1 MILSPCYLLIVS
13 FLEVSASCELKSV
26 MLLDGEDGKGKI
38 KVRPEGKENAW
49 WEEKAVECWRKE
61 GKEKWLQTG
70 SVRFMSRE
78 RNGVGVKS
86 VNASV
91 CLKRLKI
98 FVSENVEVM
107 NVGLRSLGE
116 ISECCVVAENGV
128 MRSVAGADGGMVV
141 LRNVSVEG
149 VKEGIVF
156 VGSLVRVGRCDG
168 SDCGRVDLSEGIVRD
183 VKAMIEGALIAS
195 CSGMDTVVEQMTFV
209 NVSRMAMERQITGEE
224 KREKR
229 KNEENKS
236 QCFGNGNGEKMI
248 GCVVEGVEWP
258 LDGGI
263 VYGASRSGQ
272 NLWCEN
278 TTMERCERNGVKSN
292 YEGKKN
298 MERKIVSSGD
308 ETFVDCSFF
317 ETSATSNQSNSGG
330 AILFA
335 SAGKLT
341 VVRTSFVN
349 CSAAHCGGAI
359 SSRFDEYCKME
370 VEKCNFTCCWGNG
383 SGGAIDARYVSEG
396 RWSKCRYIEGKAS
409 NMAGGLIL
417 EMKPASNIVSENEF
431 VGNLKIGQA
440 YNGGAGLGFYD
451 NSFAIVTDCIF
462 MNGYSEKKGG
472 GICWDN
478 GTGSAESKVL
488 FCFFGNNSAVNG
500 GSDVYICDG
509 WTSIDEISFV
519 LCRTIS
525 EGEEKRV
532 VKGGTDY
539 SGWVLKGYF
548 SKIHIDGE
556 EGIDHLG
563 CGSGGVE
570 GEEQKGRGCKRIGYF
585 RMVADLTREVDVVV
599 GRGRC
604 KEEKV
609 EIGDLSV
616 SVKGMGKEETS
627 VVLRG
632 GSEEEEVVLIGS
644 GSGMFEGMSF
654 ARVGKGKRRKEE
666 FVVGENGGEL
676 QLVKCRVREASAEE
690 KQNEG
695 EEEGEGEGEGR
706 EGEGEAFLSGF
717 VFVVGGRV
725 VMESVE
731 VSGMREDGCGV
742 VETEGVNGGWV
753 EMKNTVVEEVVR
765 ERGNGSV
772 VGGRVG
778 EGGGVVVE
786 GGTYRNCGCLS
797 GSGGWMWIGVGE
809 GGVVSIGNTT
819 GSESGESEGAV
830 SVEGC
835 SCGGEGEGEGFGGG
849 LFVEVGKGWRG
860 LAIVDVVFSGCDG
873 MVGKSMFVEAEKLKV
888 VGDEGVFGE
897 KIKMMEVNDGRGY
910 DEGCGG
916 EGVPL
921 RWLWSEFDGVG
932 RVGGEGCVD
941 FSRCGTRECECA
953 TVGKVVD
960 VWFSGVKRV
969 VEVAAGYVL
978 REEIGMEGLEWEMR
992 GSLEKTDIVVGE
1004 EAGQKQGWVIGVCSE
1019 SVIRNMCFQ
1028 LPYMLEKGKCVIG
1041 CWGKRIEIEDCSVGK
1056 KEIEE
1061 RTAQKSDIG
1070 EIEYSFVFV
1079 WGGEVELRRFH
1090 VEGEMMFGEGSLIAC
1105 EGEGNLVMKKCIL
1118 NGVGKKSGKGGCVE
1132 VRGVENERKEH
1143 RNGDKRNEGE
1153 GEGEMEVKVIVF
1165 DECELR
1171 GCFVEGVGGCGGGIC
1186 VEVGEK
1192 RRIVVNGSSVFCGC
1206 AVGEWKEERGR
1217 GGGLYIDVVDGGEGG
1232 KALDG
1237 VDAFQIGKVRF
1248 EGNRGWEGRDVF
1260 VRCSVLGEVADR
1272 AHLGDWFVPS
1282 EEEREEDWKEEEG
1295 KWGGVWGCERSTT
1308 GDEFGIPIVVYLWEG
1323 ARERMHV
1330 DGVGGGDFGRCG
1342 FAVAP
1347 CETITQAIRLHA
1359 ALMKEQGME
1368 EIRVSHSSL
1377 IEEAIVLSENEMPN
1391 GLVIVGDEEWSEIV
1405 FGGEKRKHGSGEVIK
1420 WETKVND
1427 IEEKIGF
1434 VRVSVPF
1441 SLTNIKIMFGR
1452 GMLGFQSFVLME
1464 SEKSVLLMKGCRME
1478 GRGREEGGEIGF
1490 VFVEGM
1496 KGELKVE
1503 ECVFKDCLLGREH
1516 LVVGE
1521 GMKSVEINGTL
1532 FSGIDMS
1539 RSSLI
1544 GICGG
1549 RAGGAKGNERNEEKK
1564 GLWRVNGEE
1573 KARANVRMEK
1583 SNFTSITSRG
1593 ESGAVIGSRTGEVMG
1608 VVDVRIEGC
1617 EMRGCVNEGS
1627 EEGGG
1632 VKWRG
1637 GWEENGEGLVM
1648 ESCTVAGCECSRT
1661 SGRGGGIMLDC
1672 VGRAEGKEKNG
1683 ANGIG
1688 GFKMRGISFLWN
1700 EAFVGKDMFVR
1711 CLSIEEQMKRSV
1723 LELDT
1728 EQDSLL
1734 RRDAANA
1741 SDEEEKDMDLLE
1753 WLRGYQSVWVYV
1765 AESGKDGR
1773 LCGSDS
1779 EACRSVSGGMRHMER
1794 GAGSTMW
1801 IVEKGVV
1808 MEKTTVGDVCI
1819 RSWKRGKKCIVSVDE
1834 VDEAEVLEEGV
1845 VCFVNESEA
1854 VDCVF
1859 EIGMHFEGRD
1869 GSVLQQ
1875 VNGTLVMTGCAAR
1888 FAEQRGVLMCD
1899 VMRICGGVFEM
1910 RGGMVEQMECGK
1922 GVLVFGSGSNG
1933 ALRECAIG
1941 DVESEGD
1948 VVRVDG
1954 EGRVEMKEIVMKDVR
1969 LRGGA
1974 SCVSVKGNGALN
1986 GEGEGGKMR
1995 MWCVELVNVSVSK
2008 SEGSV
2013 LHGEGRGAKTEC
2025 VNCSFE
2031 RWGRRR
2037 GEGSAVRVRGGCELE
2052 MEACMV
2058 DGTGNEEKD
2067 EREEWMN
2074 EEGGEGNEKGVCRWN
2089 ESAVEVRKSAGV
2101 VMETRI
2107 ANCGEGGMSASGG
2120 SVKIAKSELEG
2131 NGEGVAK
2138 YPSARRNM
2146 WCREGGRVE
2155 VVSLRGGDGMEKG
2168 SSMWMV
2174 NEGCD
2179 VGGILAA
2186 RESVLFIPRVEKVE
2200 VEVEEVGER
2209 EKVVFVGELLL
2220 PCNLSFKVEKRM
2232 GEEAHVEKGVFEEEG
2247 YVSEGMAFGWTSTA
2261 GIRNENENAEVSV
2274 CILFGNAESPSS
2286 TNEFIVKN
2294 RSEPK
2299 TNGEERIVE
2308 GGKEKKSY
2316 WLLIVIIMAFVL
2328 LVILI
2333 VAVIST
2339 IRWRKVKNENKDLRE
2354 IVNDTVKKDPK
2365 LIEMVTMEMSPE
2377 EQWRRAEREAEK
2389 KNEERIKKRVFEKS
2403 LRHSESSE
2411 HWLSECGS
2419 TEYIL
2424 GKDSDK
2430 IPEWALEK
2438 VEEEETRKRTPS
2450 PSVSST
2456 STTDSDSTFVR
2467 GEDLCP
2473 TTSSM
2478 SNLVDVMACSSPHE
2492 KLIVDLRDSL
2502 YMLLHGRNE
2511 KKEMAI
2517 GSLQEREQTAAQ
2529 VLFWVANL
2537 AQHSFDEME
2546 NPLQSLSN
2554 LSPHI
2559 VLFSERMV
2567 ICIVMHSDFL
2577 SSDDDSDSSSISSTT
2592 VVTSASDDDDDDEDS
2607 LPSSAFEEDDVF
2619 KKECLRWKAPELQ
2632 MNKKM
2637 GATKESVVFSIGMML
2652 WECLTLQIP
2661 FGEFEAEVAGQKIVN
2676 GERPDLER
2684 VGGSKWKEAVK
2695 ACVSSRASDRP
2706 TLMNVK
2712 RACIERFPANAAM
2725 LTVSDAIGVY
2735 MSGGTAEEE
2744 ESEDEIGESSME

>member
-1 MILSPCYLLIVS
+1 MILSPCCLLIVS
-13 FLEVSASCELKSV
+13 FLAASVSYELKSS

-38 KVRPEGKENAW
+38 KERLEGKENAW
-49 WEEKAVECWRKE
+49 WEEKGVECWKKE

-107 NVGLRSLGE
+107 NVGLGSLGE
-116 ISECCVVAENGV
+116 MSECCVVAESGV
-128 MRSVAGADGGMVV
+128 MGSVAGADGGVVV

-149 VKEGIVF
+149 VKKGIVF

-168 SDCGRVDLSEGIVRD
+168 SDCGCVDLSEGVVRD
-183 VKAMIEGALIAS
+183 VKVMMEGAFIAS
-195 CSGMDTVVEQMTFV
+195 CSGMDTVVEQMAFV
-209 NVSRMAMERQITGEE
+209 NVSRMAMKRQMTGEE
-224 KREKR
+224 KKEKW
-229 KNEENKS
+229 KNEENKN
-236 QCFGNGNGEKMI
+236 QYFWRRNGEKMI

-263 VYGASRSGQ
+263 VYGANRSGQ

-278 TTMERCERNGVKSN
+278 TTMERCERNGAMN
-292 YEGKKN
+292 DYEGEKN

-317 ETSATSNQSNSGG
+317 ETSATSSQSNSGG
-330 AILFA
+330 AILFT
-335 SAGKLT
+335 STGKLT
-341 VVRTSFVN
+341 VLRTSFER
-349 CSAAHCGGAI
+349 CYAAYCGGAI
-359 SSRFDEYCKME
+359 SSRLKEYCKME
-370 VEKCNFTCCWGNG
+370 VEKCNFTHCWSVA
-383 SGGAIDARYVSEG
+383 SGGTVDARYVSEG
-396 RWSKCRYIEGKAS
+396 RWAKCRFIEG
-409 NMAGGLIL
+409 NTTHMGGGLFL
-417 EMKPASNIVSENEF
+417 EFEPTRNVVSENEF
-431 VGNLKIGQA
+431 VGNSKIGQT
-440 YNGGAGLGFYD
+440 YNGGVGLGLYE
-451 NSFAIVTDCIF
+451 NCFAIVSDCIF
-462 MNGYSEKKGG
+462 MNGYSENRGG
-472 GICWDN
+472 GICWDDRA
-478 GTGSAESKVL
+478 GSAESKVL
-488 FCFFGNNSAVNG
+488 FCFFGNNSAANG

-509 WTSIDEISFV
+509 WTSIDESSFV

-525 EGEEKRV
+525 EGEGMRV
-532 VKGGTDY
+532 VKGGTDC

-604 KEEKV
+604 REEKV

-616 SVKGMGKEETS
+616 SVKGVGKEETA

-632 GSEEEEVVLIGS
+632 RSEGEEVVLIGR

-676 QLVKCRVREASAEE
+676 QLVKCRVREVSAEE
-690 KQNEG
+690 KQN
-695 EEEGEGEGEGR
+695 EGEGEGEGR
-706 EGEGEAFLSGF
+706 EGEGDAFLSGF
-717 VFVVGGRV
+717 VLVVGGRV

-742 VETEGVNGGWV
+742 VEMEGVNGGWV

-819 GSESGESEGAV
+819 GSEGGESEGAV

-835 SCGGEGEGEGFGGG
+835 SCGGEGEGEGCGGG

-860 LAIVDVVFSGCDG
+860 LAIIDAVFSGC
-873 MVGKSMFVEAEKLKV
+873 MV
-888 VGDEGVFGE
+888 
-897 KIKMMEVNDGRGY
+897 
-910 DEGCGG
+910 
-916 EGVPL
+916 
-921 RWLWSEFDGVG
+921 
-932 RVGGEGCVD
+932 
-941 FSRCGTRECECA
+941 
-953 TVGKVVD
+953 
-960 VWFSGVKRV
+960 
-969 VEVAAGYVL
+969 
-978 REEIGMEGLEWEMR
+978 
-992 GSLEKTDIVVGE
+992 
-1004 EAGQKQGWVIGVCSE
+1004 
-1019 SVIRNMCFQ
+1019 
-1028 LPYMLEKGKCVIG
+1028 
-1041 CWGKRIEIEDCSVGK
+1041 
-1056 KEIEE
+1056 
-1061 RTAQKSDIG
+1061 
-1070 EIEYSFVFV
+1070 
-1079 WGGEVELRRFH
+1079 
-1090 VEGEMMFGEGSLIAC
+1090 
-1105 EGEGNLVMKKCIL
+1105 
-1118 NGVGKKSGKGGCVE
+1118 
-1132 VRGVENERKEH
+1132 
-1143 RNGDKRNEGE
+1143 GE
-1153 GEGEMEVKVIVF
+1153 GEK
-1165 DECELR
+1165 
-1171 GCFVEGVGGCGGGIC
+1171 
-1186 VEVGEK
+1186 
-1192 RRIVVNGSSVFCGC
+1192 
-1206 AVGEWKEERGR
+1206 ERGR

-1232 KALDG
+1232 KALDEID
-1237 VDAFQIGKVRF
+1237 VFQIGKVRF

-1260 VRCSVLGEVADR
+1260 ARCSVLGEVADR

-1347 CETITQAIRLHA
+1347 CETITQAIKLHA

-1377 IEEAIVLSENEMPN
+1377 IEEAMVLSEDEMPN
-1391 GLVIVGDEEWSEIV
+1391 GLVIVGDEEGSEIV
-1405 FGGEKRKHGSGEVIK
+1405 FGGEKRKHGSGEGIK
-1420 WETKVND
+1420 WEAKVNE
-1427 IEEKIGF
+1427 IEEKMGF
-1434 VRVSVPF
+1434 VRSSVPF
-1441 SLTNIKIMFGR
+1441 SLTKIIFMFGE
-1452 GMLGFQSFVLME
+1452 GMLGCRSFVRME
-1464 SEKSVLLMKGCRME
+1464 DEKCVLLMKGCRME

-1503 ECVFKDCLLGREH
+1503 ECVFKDCLLGKEY

-1521 GMKSVEINGTL
+1521 GMKSVVINGTL

-1539 RSSLI
+1539 SSSLI

-1549 RAGGAKGNERNEEKK
+1549 SVGGAKGNERNEEKK
-1564 GLWRVNGEE
+1564 RLWRENGEE
-1573 KARANVRMEK
+1573 KARVKVRMEK

-1617 EMRGCVNEGS
+1617 GMRGCVNEGS

-1672 VGRAEGKEKNG
+1672 VGRAEGKEGNG

-1688 GFKMRGISFLWN
+1688 GFVMRGISFLWN

-1741 SDEEEKDMDLLE
+1741 SDEEEKDVDLLE
-1753 WLRGYQSVWVYV
+1753 WLQGYQSVWVYV

-1779 EACRSVSGGMRHMER
+1779 EACRSVSGGMKHMER

-1808 MEKTTVGDVCI
+1808 MEKTTVGDVCV
-1819 RSWKRGKKCIVSVDE
+1819 RSWKRGKKCIVSVDK

-1845 VCFVNESEA
+1845 VCFVNESE
-1854 VDCVF
+1854 VVECVF
-1859 EIGMHFEGRD
+1859 EIGKHFEGRD

-1875 VNGTLVMTGCAAR
+1875 VNGTLVMTGCAVR
-1888 FAEQRGVLMCD
+1888 FAEQRGALMCD

-1910 RGGMVEQMECGK
+1910 RGGVVEQMECGK
-1922 GVLVFGSGSNG
+1922 GVFVFGSGSNG
-1933 ALRECAIG
+1933 VLRECVIG

-1954 EGRVEMKEIVMKDVR
+1954 GGRVEMKEIVMKDVR

-1986 GEGEGGKMR
+1986 GEGEGGKTR

-2025 VNCSFE
+2025 VNCSFG
-2031 RWGRRR
+2031 RWGRRS
-2037 GEGSAVRVRGGCELE
+2037 GEGSAVCVRGGCELE

-2058 DGTGNEEKD
+2058 DGTGHEEKD

-2074 EEGGEGNEKGVCRWN
+2074 EGGEGEGNEKGVCRWN
-2089 ESAVEVRKSAGV
+2089 ESAVEVRQSTGV

-2107 ANCGEGGMSASGG
+2107 ANCGEGGMSVSGG
-2120 SVKIAKSELEG
+2120 SLKIAKSEFEG

-2146 WCREGGRVE
+2146 WCREGGKVE
-2155 VVSLRGGDGMEKG
+2155 MVSLRGGDGVEKG
-2168 SSMWMV
+2168 SSMWMT
-2174 NEGCD
+2174 NEGCE

-2186 RESVLFIPRVEKVE
+2186 RESVLFIPLVDEVE

-2232 GEEAHVEKGVFEEEG
+2232 GEEVHVEKGVFEEEG
-2247 YVSEGMAFGWTSTA
+2247 YVSEGMVFGWTSTA
-2261 GIRNENENAEVSV
+2261 GIGNENENAEVSV

-2316 WLLIVIIMAFVL
+2316 WLLIVTV
-2328 LVILI
+2328 LVILLLI
-2333 VAVIST
+2333 VLIVSIILAV
-2339 IRWRKVKNENKDLRE
+2339 RWRKAKNENKDLRE

-2365 LIEMVTMEMSPE
+2365 AFEMVTMEMSPE
-2377 EQWRRAEREAEK
+2377 VQWRRAEREAEK
-2389 KNEERIKKRVFEKS
+2389 KNEERIKKRVYAKS
-2403 LRHSESSE
+2403 LGHSESSE
-2411 HWLSECGS
+2411 HLLSECGS

-2456 STTDSDSTFVR
+2456 STTDTSDTESTFVR
-2467 GEDLCP
+2467 SESLCP

-2478 SNLVDVMACSSPHE
+2478 SNLVDAMACSSPHE

-2502 YMLLHGRNE
+2502 FMLLHGRNE
-2511 KKEMAI
+2511 KKEMPI
-2517 GSLQEREQTAAQ
+2517 GSLNEREQTAAQ

-2537 AQHSFDEME
+2537 ALHSFDEME

-2559 VLFSERMV
+2559 VLFSEHMV
-2567 ICIVMHSDFL
+2567 ICIVMHSDF
-2577 SSDDDSDSSSISSTT
+2577 SSDDDSDSSSISSST
-2592 VVTSASDDDDDDEDS
+2592 VVTSASDDDDYDS

-2619 KKECLRWKAPELQ
+2619 KKECLRWKAPELL

-2706 TLMNVK
+2706 SLMSVK
-2712 RACIERFPANAAM
+2712 RACIERFPANAAT

-2735 MSGGTAEEE
+2735 MSGGTADEE
-2744 ESEDEIGESSME
+2744 ESEDGIGESSME

>member
-13 FLEVSASCELKSV
+13 FLAASVSCELKGD
-26 MLLDGEDGKGKI
+26 MLLDGEDAKGKI
-38 KVRPEGKENAW
+38 KERQEGKENTW
-49 WEEKAVECWRKE
+49 WEEKGVECWKKE

-70 SVRFMSRE
+70 SVRFISRDLD
-78 RNGVGVKS
+78 GVWVKS

-107 NVGLRSLGE
+107 NVGLGSLGE
-116 ISECCVVAENGV
+116 MSECCVVAESGV
-128 MRSVAGADGGMVV
+128 MGSVAGSDGGMVV

-149 VKEGIVF
+149 AKKGIVF

-168 SDCGRVDLSEGIVRD
+168 SDCGCVDLREGVVRD
-183 VKAMIEGALIAS
+183 VKVMMEGTLVAS
-195 CSGMDTVVEQMTFV
+195 CSGIHTVMEQMAFV
-209 NVSRMAMERQITGEE
+209 NVSRAAMKRQMTGEE
-224 KREKR
+224 KREKW
-229 KNEENKS
+229 KKEERKS
-236 QCFGNGNGEKMI
+236 QRLGNGNGEKMI

-272 NLWCEN
+272 YLWCEN

-292 YEGKKN
+292 YEEEKN
-298 MERKIVSSGD
+298 MERKTVSSGD

-317 ETSATSNQSNSGG
+317 ETSATSSQSNSGG
-330 AILFA
+330 AILFT
-335 SAGKLT
+335 STGKLT
-341 VVRTSFVN
+341 VVRTSFEKCHAVY
-349 CSAAHCGGAI
+349 CGGAI

-370 VEKCNFTCCWGNG
+370 VEECNFTHCWSVA

-396 RWSKCRYIEGKAS
+396 RWVKCRYVEG
-409 NMAGGLIL
+409 NVTHMGGGLFL
-417 EMKPASNIVSENEF
+417 EFESTSNIVNENEF
-431 VGNLKIGQA
+431 VGNKKIGQT
-440 YNGGAGLGFYD
+440 YYGGAGLVIHE
-451 NSFAIVTDCIF
+451 NSFAFVTDCIF
-462 MNGYSEKKGG
+462 MNGHSEKNGG

-478 GTGSAESKVL
+478 KTGQAESKVL
-488 FCFFGNNSAVNG
+488 FCFFGNNSAANG

-509 WTSIDEISFV
+509 WTSIDESSFV

-525 EGEEKRV
+525 EGEEMRV
-532 VKGGTDY
+532 VKGSTCY

-570 GEEQKGRGCKRIGYF
+570 GEERKGRGCKRIGYF
-585 RMVADLTREVDVVV
+585 RMVADLTREVNVIV

-616 SVKGMGKEETS
+616 SLKGVGKEETS

-632 GSEEEEVVLIGS
+632 RSEEEEVVLIGS

-666 FVVGENGGEL
+666 FVVGKNGGEL
-676 QLVKCRVREASAEE
+676 QLVKCQVREASAEE
-690 KQNEG
+690 KLN
-695 EEEGEGEGEGR
+695 EEEGEGEGERR

-717 VFVVGGRV
+717 VLIVGGRV

-731 VSGMREDGCGV
+731 MSGMREDGCGV
-742 VETEGVNGGWV
+742 VEMGGVNGEWV
-753 EMKNTVVEEVVR
+753 EMKNTVVKEVVR

-819 GSESGESEGAV
+819 GSEGGESESAV

-860 LAIVDVVFSGCDG
+860 LEIMNAIFSGC
-873 MVGKSMFVEAEKLKV
+873 
-888 VGDEGVFGE
+888 
-897 KIKMMEVNDGRGY
+897 
-910 DEGCGG
+910 
-916 EGVPL
+916 
-921 RWLWSEFDGVG
+921 
-932 RVGGEGCVD
+932 
-941 FSRCGTRECECA
+941 
-953 TVGKVVD
+953 
-960 VWFSGVKRV
+960 
-969 VEVAAGYVL
+969 
-978 REEIGMEGLEWEMR
+978 
-992 GSLEKTDIVVGE
+992 VVGE
-1004 EAGQKQGWVIGVCSE
+1004 G
-1019 SVIRNMCFQ
+1019 
-1028 LPYMLEKGKCVIG
+1028 
-1041 CWGKRIEIEDCSVGK
+1041 
-1056 KEIEE
+1056 
-1061 RTAQKSDIG
+1061 
-1070 EIEYSFVFV
+1070 
-1079 WGGEVELRRFH
+1079 
-1090 VEGEMMFGEGSLIAC
+1090 
-1105 EGEGNLVMKKCIL
+1105 
-1118 NGVGKKSGKGGCVE
+1118 
-1132 VRGVENERKEH
+1132 
-1143 RNGDKRNEGE
+1143 
-1153 GEGEMEVKVIVF
+1153 
-1165 DECELR
+1165 
-1171 GCFVEGVGGCGGGIC
+1171 
-1186 VEVGEK
+1186 
-1192 RRIVVNGSSVFCGC
+1192 
-1206 AVGEWKEERGR
+1206 KEELGR

-1237 VDAFQIGKVRF
+1237 VDVFQIGKVRF

-1295 KWGGVWGCERSTT
+1295 KWGGVWGCERSTA

-1347 CETITQAIRLHA
+1347 CETIAQAIRLHA

-1377 IEEAIVLSENEMPN
+1377 IEEAMVLSENEMPN
-1391 GLVIVGDEEWSEIV
+1391 GLVIVGDEEGSEV
-1405 FGGEKRKHGSGEVIK
+1405 AFGGEKRKQDCGEGIK
-1420 WETKVND
+1420 WRTKVNE

-1434 VRVSVPF
+1434 VRSSVPF
-1441 SLTNIKIMFGR
+1441 SLTNIKIMFGE
-1452 GMLGFQSFVLME
+1452 GMLGYRSFVLME
-1464 SEKSVLLMKGCRME
+1464 DEKCVLMMKGCRME
-1478 GRGREEGGEIGF
+1478 GRGGEEGGEIGF

-1496 KGELKVE
+1496 MGELKVE

-1521 GMKSVEINGTL
+1521 GMKSVVINGTL
-1532 FSGIDMS
+1532 FSGIEMGS
-1539 RSSLI
+1539 SSLI

-1549 RAGGAKGNERNEEKK
+1549 SVGGAKGNERNEERKR
-1564 GLWRVNGEE
+1564 LWRENGEE
-1573 KARANVRMEK
+1573 KARVKVWMEK
-1583 SNFTSITSRG
+1583 SNFTNITSRG

-1617 EMRGCVNEGS
+1617 EMRVCVNEGS

-1648 ESCTVAGCECSRT
+1648 ESCTVAGCECCRT

-1672 VGRAEGKEKNG
+1672 VGRAEGKEGNG

-1688 GFKMRGISFLWN
+1688 GFAMRGISFLWN

-1741 SDEEEKDMDLLE
+1741 SDEEEKDVDLLE

-1819 RSWKRGKKCIVSVDE
+1819 RSWKRGKKCIVSLDK
-1834 VDEAEVLEEGV
+1834 VDEAKVQEEGV
-1845 VCFVNESEA
+1845 VCFVNESEV

-1859 EIGMHFEGRD
+1859 EIGKHFEGRD
-1869 GSVLQQ
+1869 GSVLLQ
-1875 VNGTLVMTGCAAR
+1875 VNGTLVMTGCTVR

-1899 VMRICGGVFEM
+1899 VMRICGGVLEM
-1910 RGGMVEQMECGK
+1910 RGCVVEQMECGK
-1922 GVLVFGSGSNG
+1922 GVLVFGSGCNG
-1933 ALRECAIG
+1933 VLRECMIG

-1948 VVRVDG
+1948 VARVDG
-1954 EGRVEMKEIVMKDVR
+1954 GGRVEMKEIVMKDVR

-1974 SCVSVKGNGALN
+1974 SCVSVTGNGALN

-2025 VNCSFE
+2025 VNCSFG
-2031 RWGRRR
+2031 RWGRRS
-2037 GEGSAVRVRGGCELE
+2037 GEGSAVRVKGGCELE

-2058 DGTGNEEKD
+2058 DGTGHEEKD

-2074 EEGGEGNEKGVCRWN
+2074 VGGEGEGNEKGVCRWN

-2107 ANCGEGGMSASGG
+2107 ANCGEGGMSFSGG
-2120 SVKIAKSELEG
+2120 SVKIAKSEFEG

-2146 WCREGGRVE
+2146 WCREGGKVE

-2174 NEGCD
+2174 NEGCEM
-2179 VGGILAA
+2179 GGILAA
-2186 RESVLFIPRVEKVE
+2186 RESVLFIPQVEK

-2247 YVSEGMAFGWTSTA
+2247 YISEGMVLGWTSTA
-2261 GIRNENENAEVSV
+2261 GIGNENENAEVSV

-2286 TNEFIVKN
+2286 TKEFILKN
-2294 RSEPK
+2294 GSEIAQK
-2299 TNGEERIVE
+2299 EDERIVE
-2308 GGKEKKSY
+2308 KGKEGKSY
-2316 WLLIVIIMAFVL
+2316 WLLIVCVVVVVIL
-2328 LVILI
+2328 LVVII
-2333 VAVIST
+2333 VLVV
-2339 IRWRKVKNENKDLRE
+2339 RWKKVKERKEELEE
-2354 IVNDTVKKDPK
+2354 IVNDNIRKDPK
-2365 LIEMVTMEMSPE
+2365 AFEMVTMEMSPE

-2389 KNEERIKKRVFEKS
+2389 KNEERIKKRVYAKS
-2403 LRHSESSE
+2403 LGHSESSE
-2411 HWLSECGS
+2411 HLLSESGS

-2424 GKDSDK
+2424 GRDSDK
-2430 IPEWALEK
+2430 IPEWMLEK
-2438 VEEEETRKRTPS
+2438 VDDEEETRKRTPS
-2450 PSVSST
+2450 PSISST
-2456 STTDSDSTFVR
+2456 STTDTSDTESTFVR
-2467 GEDLCP
+2467 REDLCP

-2478 SNLVDVMACSSPHE
+2478 SNLVDAMACSSPHE

-2502 YMLLHGRNE
+2502 FMLLHGRNE

-2517 GSLQEREQTAAQ
+2517 GTLQEREMTAAQ
-2529 VLFWVANL
+2529 ILFWVANL
-2537 AQHSFDEME
+2537 ALHSFEDEE
-2546 NPLQSLSN
+2546 DELSSLAN

-2559 VLFSERMV
+2559 VLFSEHMV
-2567 ICIVMHSDFL
+2567 ICIALHSDC
-2577 SSDDDSDSSSISSTT
+2577 SSSDSDSSSISSST
-2592 VVTSASDDDDDDEDS
+2592 VVTSTSDCSTVNRNGKDS
-2607 LPSSAFEEDDVF
+2607 PPPSSAFEDEDDNR
-2619 KKECLRWKAPELQ
+2619 KECMRWKAPEMLI
-2632 MNKKM
+2632 NKKM
-2637 GATKESVVFSIGMML
+2637 GATKESVVFSIGIML
-2652 WECLTLQIP
+2652 WECLTLEIP
-2661 FGEFEAEVAGQKIVN
+2661 FGEYEAEVAGQKIVN
-2676 GERPDLER
+2676 GERPDQER
-2684 VGGSKWKEAVK
+2684 VGRSKWKEAVK
-2695 ACVSSRASDRP
+2695 ACVSSRACDRP

-2712 RACIERFPANAAM
+2712 RACVEHFPANAAI
-2725 LTVSDAIGVY
+2725 LTVSDAIGVNI
-2735 MSGGTAEEE
+2735 SGGTADEE
-2744 ESEDEIGESSME
+2744 ESEDEIGERSME